1 MFYGY
6 CWHEGYLLPDF
17 HKESLKK
24 GLFMRF
30 NLNPSLLTVLFLFA
44 CESKD
49 TTTVSSSGPYGYDL
63 IRDVMVPMR
72 DNVKLA
78 TDIYFPTNNGQKLS
92 QKLPTIMM
100 RTPYNKARTDSPD
113 QSAVYWASHGY
124 VAMYQ
129 DTRGRYNSEGIW
141 HMLDDDG
148 VDGYDA
154 AEWLVSQD
162 WSNGK
167 FGMYGTS
174 YVGGTQHA
182 MALEQAP
189 GLTTIIP
196 VDAMSNLGYYSMRYD
211 GAYELR
217 FWNWIHWA
225 GQSGGRQSRD
235 PGTKAMLSD
244 FIEIENRRKY
254 LHLFPVRRGTTPL
267 KFMPEYEDWLV
278 SAMKEGGNSDF
289 WKQNNVRDY
298 TDKYKDIP
306 VYLVGG
312 WYDSWGVNTT
322 ENYMALNKSI
332 KGPVYLIMGP
342 WIHGRQGEFT
352 HGQVSFGAEAAIP
365 DPMAW
370 RIQWYNKWI
379 KGEETSVGKDDPFK
393 TKVRIFVMGSGDGSM
408 SADSLLIHGGF
419 WRNENEWPL
428 ARAENT
434 PYYFHTGGIVKA
446 VKPSEN
452 LASTDFFAD
461 PEDPVPSIGGNTSS
475 GGGILLQGAWD
486 QKGGDHVWNWK
497 LPIPLSA
504 RNDVVVFQT
513 EPLEEDVEVTGEIR
527 VKLWASSLA
536 KDTDFTAKL
545 IDVYP
550 ASPDF
555 PGGFDLNIGDG
566 ITRARFRNS
575 RTEEKLMEPGEVYE
589 FEIRLYPSSNIFKK
603 GHRIRVDIAGSNFPR
618 FDVNPNTGEPLNENR
633 LKIKAVNTIYHDSRR
648 PSHILLP
655 IIPSGT

>member
-1 MFYGY
+1 MENGSDSRGSYGY
-6 CWHEGYLLPDF
+6 ELV
-17 HKESLKK
+17 
-24 GLFMRF
+24 
-30 NLNPSLLTVLFLFA
+30 T
-44 CESKD
+44 
-49 TTTVSSSGPYGYDL
+49 
-63 IRDVMVPMR
+63 DVMVPMR
-72 DNVKLA
+72 DGVKLA
-78 TDIYFPTNNGQKLS
+78 TDIYFPTQEGKRLTE
-92 QKLPTIMM
+92 KLPVIMV
-100 RTPYNKARTDSPD
+100 RTPYNKSRGG
-113 QSAVYWASHGY
+113 SANRSAIYWASHGY
-124 VAMYQ
+124 VSVYQ
-129 DTRGRYNSEGIW
+129 DTRGRYNSEGVW

-148 VDGYDA
+148 RDGYDA
-154 AEWLVSQD
+154 AEWTVSQD

-167 FGMYGTS
+167 IGMFGTS

-182 MALEQAP
+182 MALEDAP

-196 VDAMSNLGYYSMRYD
+196 TDAMSNLGYYSMRYD

-235 PGTKAMLSD
+235 SATKEMLEE
-244 FIEIENRRKY
+244 FIEVENRRKY
-254 LHLFPVRRGTTPL
+254 LELFPVRKGTTPL

-278 SAMKEGGNSDF
+278 NAMKEGGNTDF

-298 TDKYKDIP
+298 THNYKDIP

-322 ENYMALNKSI
+322 ENYMALSKSI
-332 KGPVYLIMGP
+332 EGPVYLIMGP
-342 WIHGRQGEFT
+342 WIHGRQGQFS
-352 HGQVSFGAEAAIP
+352 HGQVSFGEAAAMS

-370 RIQWYNKWI
+370 RLQWYDKWL
-379 KGEETSVGKDDPFK
+379 KQKETAVGKDDPFK
-393 TKVRIFVMGSGDGSM
+393 TPVRIFVMGTGDGSM
-408 SADSLLIHGGF
+408 TADSLLNHGGY

-428 ARAENT
+428 ARTEQT
-434 PYYFHTGGIVKA
+434 PYYFHEGGMMAIG
-446 VKPSEN
+446 KPSERS
-452 LASTDFFAD
+452 ASTDFVAD
-461 PEDPVPSIGGNTSS
+461 PDDPVSTIGGNTSS

-527 VKLWASSLA
+527 VRLWASSSA

-550 ASPDF
+550 PSPAY

-566 ITRARFRNS
+566 IMRARFRDS
-575 RTEEKLMEPGEVYE
+575 RTEEKLMKPGEVYL
-589 FEIRLYPSSNIFKK
+589 FEIRLYPSSNVFKK

-618 FDVNPNTGEPLNENR
+618 FDVNPNTGEPLNDHR
-633 LKIKAVNTIYHDSRR
+633 RTMKALNTIYHDARH

-655 IIPSGT
+655 VIPSGN